1 MHCPKKRNLRKRI
14 FHLKIQLLVLA
25 KNLAKQLVL
34 VAKSIL
40 KLNDSQRNTI
50 GG

>member
-1 MHCPKKRNLRKRI
+1 
-14 FHLKIQLLVLA
+14 
-25 KNLAKQLVL
+25 L